1 MGQLTQRP
9 GGRNQ
14 EYNVKAKLK
23 KSAKSPNAEH
33 NRPSQKVNGGAANMF
48 SLGATLLRFTAINMR
63 FMHVKGLMNAAIIC
77 KAFTRGDHRHAAA
90 PDDGL
95 AIYTDK

>member
-1 MGQLTQRP
+1 
-9 GGRNQ
+9 
-14 EYNVKAKLK
+14 
-23 KSAKSPNAEH
+23 
-33 NRPSQKVNGGAANMF
+33 MF